1 MDICLGANWSTHAYF
16 NIVSVVS
23 FIFSDECFQHSHKLW
38 IIYWEGIIYTEKCPV
53 KGYLHNY
60 WIHIYSLKCTFLG
73 IKSLKKMKR
82 NWYCENIHA
91 IKSLLDWPFCRIT
104 DLSIIT
110 SFRVCFFFPVT
121 IFSNLK
127 KKVSGITRK
136 FAHTFFWLDSVLDS
150 NLNGENSRNLPIVD
164 LWSILWYR

>member
-1 MDICLGANWSTHAYF
+1 MDICLGANWSTHTLILYLLYPLSSLTNAF
-16 NIVSVVS
+16 NIVTNYGLFTERASSIQKNVQLK
-23 FIFSDECFQHSHKLW
+23 D
-38 IIYWEGIIYTEKCPV
+38 IYRTIKYIY
-53 KGYLHNY
+53 
-60 WIHIYSLKCTFLG
+60 IYSLKCTFLG

-136 FAHTFFWLDSVLDS
+136 FAHTFF
-150 NLNGENSRNLPIVD
+150 
-164 LWSILWYR
+164 